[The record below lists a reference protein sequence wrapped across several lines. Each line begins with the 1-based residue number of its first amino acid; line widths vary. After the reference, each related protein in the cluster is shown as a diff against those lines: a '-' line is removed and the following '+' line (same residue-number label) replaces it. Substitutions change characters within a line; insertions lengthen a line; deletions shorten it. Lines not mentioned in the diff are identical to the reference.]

1 MVANTRTNYSDITD
15 ELASTISRTIDLME
29 LVTADLD
36 ETLDAAEVVT
46 RFRRMKM
53 YEEAEELETLFAR
66 AEELRSASSDSSQA
80 TISDRPWP

>member
-1 MVANTRTNYSDITD
+1 MVVNIRTSDSDTID

-29 LVTADLD
+29 LVTTNLD

-53 YEEAEELETLFAR
+53 YEEADELEMLFAR
-66 AEELRSASSDSSQA
+66 AEELRSAPSDPS
-80 TISDRPWP
+80 

>member
-1 MVANTRTNYSDITD
+1 MATNTRTIYSNITD

-29 LVTADLD
+29 LVTTNLD
-36 ETLDAAEVVT
+36 DTLDAAEIVK

-66 AEELRSASSDSSQA
+66 AEELRTASSDHS
-80 TISDRPWP
+80 

>member
-1 MVANTRTNYSDITD
+1 MVAKIRKSNSDAID

-29 LVTADLD
+29 LVTTNLD

-53 YEEAEELETLFAR
+53 YEEADELEMLFAR
-66 AEELRSASSDSSQA
+66 AEELRSASSDPS
-80 TISDRPWP
+80 

>member
-1 MVANTRTNYSDITD
+1 MADNLPPSDADIVD

-29 LVTADLD
+29 LVTINLD
-36 ETLDAAEVVT
+36 DTLDAADVVT

-66 AEELRSASSDSSQA
+66 AEELRSSS
-80 TISDRPWP
+80 

>member
-1 MVANTRTNYSDITD
+1 MADKLPSSDADITD

-29 LVTADLD
+29 LVTINLD
-36 ETLDAAEVVT
+36 DTLDAAEVVT

-66 AEELRSASSDSSQA
+66 AEELRSASSDH
-80 TISDRPWP
+80 P

>member
-1 MVANTRTNYSDITD
+1 MDTNTRTNYSDITD

-29 LVTADLD
+29 LVTTNLD
-36 ETLDAAEVVT
+36 NTLDAAEVVT

-66 AEELRSASSDSSQA
+66 AEELRSASLNSS
-80 TISDRPWP
+80 

>member
-1 MVANTRTNYSDITD
+1 MVANIRTSYSDTID

-29 LVTADLD
+29 LVTTNLD

-53 YEEAEELETLFAR
+53 YEEADELEMLFAR
-66 AEELRSASSDSSQA
+66 AEELRSASPDPS
-80 TISDRPWP
+80 

>member
-1 MVANTRTNYSDITD
+1 MADNLPPSDADIAD

-29 LVTADLD
+29 LVTTNLD
-36 ETLDAAEVVT
+36 DTLDAAEIVE

-66 AEELRSASSDSSQA
+66 AEELRSASSDSS
-80 TISDRPWP
+80 

>member
-1 MVANTRTNYSDITD
+1 MADNLPPSDADIAD

-29 LVTADLD
+29 LVTTNLD

-66 AEELRSASSDSSQA
+66 AEELRSASSDSS
-80 TISDRPWP
+80 

>member
-29 LVTADLD
+29 LVTTNLD
-36 ETLDAAEVVT
+36 DTLDAAEIVK

-66 AEELRSASSDSSQA
+66 AEELRTASSGSS
-80 TISDRPWP
+80 